1 MLLSLSWLREFVPY
15 EGTAQELGDR
25 LTMLGLE
32 LEEIVRPYDA
42 IAPIVVGHVVECVD
56 HPESDHLHICKVD
69 AGQGELLDIV
79 CGAPNVAAGQKVP
92 VALVGT
98 TMPGGLVIKKAKLRG
113 APSFGMICS
122 ERELGLTEDHSGIMV
137 LPDSAVPG
145 TRLVDTLELD
155 REVLDISITP
165 NRADCLSVLGETALA
180 FNLPLTIPELPL
192 CEDGP
197 ARDLPSVEVS
207 DPELCNLYA
216 GRVIAGVKIAPSPM
230 RIRHRLHAV
239 GVRPISNI
247 VDVTNYILFE
257 CGQPLHSFDLD
268 KLRGNRI
275 IVSPAA
281 QGEKIVTLDG
291 QERTLD
297 PRDLCIRDAERAVAL
312 AGVMGGQA
320 TEIDDASTNVFLE
333 SAVFRPGTIRKT
345 SRRLGLSSESSYRF
359 ERGIDHKRSIWALD
373 RACAMMVAA
382 AGGKVFFVG
391 STPSKA
397 PGLAGLEGGD
407 KEVQRLTADL
417 MKQYP
422 DRILHV
428 EAPRKGHL
436 IGWYKELQQK
446 YGLTPAVR
454 IDNP

>member
-165 NRADCLSVLGETALA
+165 NRADCLSVLGLARETALA

-192 CEDGP
+192 C
-197 ARDLPSVEVS
+197 
-207 DPELCNLYA
+207 
-216 GRVIAGVKIAPSPM
+216 
-230 RIRHRLHAV
+230 
-239 GVRPISNI
+239 
-247 VDVTNYILFE
+247 
-257 CGQPLHSFDLD
+257 
-268 KLRGNRI
+268 
-275 IVSPAA
+275 
-281 QGEKIVTLDG
+281 
-291 QERTLD
+291 
-297 PRDLCIRDAERAVAL
+297 
-312 AGVMGGQA
+312 
-320 TEIDDASTNVFLE
+320 
-333 SAVFRPGTIRKT
+333 
-345 SRRLGLSSESSYRF
+345 
-359 ERGIDHKRSIWALD
+359 
-373 RACAMMVAA
+373 
-382 AGGKVFFVG
+382 
-391 STPSKA
+391 
-397 PGLAGLEGGD
+397 
-407 KEVQRLTADL
+407 
-417 MKQYP
+417 
-422 DRILHV
+422 
-428 EAPRKGHL
+428 
-436 IGWYKELQQK
+436 
-446 YGLTPAVR
+446 
-454 IDNP
+454 

>member
-113 APSFGMICS
+113 APSCGMICS

-165 NRADCLSVLGETALA
+165 NRADCLSVLGLALS
-180 FNLPLTIPELPL
+180 LIHISEPT
-192 CEDGP
+192 
-197 ARDLPSVEVS
+197 
-207 DPELCNLYA
+207 
-216 GRVIAGVKIAPSPM
+216 
-230 RIRHRLHAV
+230 RH
-239 GVRPISNI
+239 
-247 VDVTNYILFE
+247 
-257 CGQPLHSFDLD
+257 
-268 KLRGNRI
+268 
-275 IVSPAA
+275 
-281 QGEKIVTLDG
+281 
-291 QERTLD
+291 
-297 PRDLCIRDAERAVAL
+297 
-312 AGVMGGQA
+312 
-320 TEIDDASTNVFLE
+320 
-333 SAVFRPGTIRKT
+333 
-345 SRRLGLSSESSYRF
+345 
-359 ERGIDHKRSIWALD
+359 
-373 RACAMMVAA
+373 
-382 AGGKVFFVG
+382 
-391 STPSKA
+391 
-397 PGLAGLEGGD
+397 
-407 KEVQRLTADL
+407 
-417 MKQYP
+417 
-422 DRILHV
+422 
-428 EAPRKGHL
+428 
-436 IGWYKELQQK
+436 
-446 YGLTPAVR
+446 
-454 IDNP
+454 

>member
-165 NRADCLSVLGETALA
+165 NRADCLSVLGLARETALA

-281 QGEKIVTLDG
+281 RARRSSPWTARNAPSIPVTSASATPNAPWPWPVSWVA
-291 QERTLD
+291 RP
-297 PRDLCIRDAERAVAL
+297 PRSTMPAPTSSWKAPCSVPAPSARPRAVWACRPNPPT
-312 AGVMGGQA
+312 ASNA
-320 TEIDDASTNVFLE
+320 ASTT
-333 SAVFRPGTIRKT
+333 SA
-345 SRRLGLSSESSYRF
+345 
-359 ERGIDHKRSIWALD
+359 
-373 RACAMMVAA
+373 
-382 AGGKVFFVG
+382 
-391 STPSKA
+391 PSGPWTVPA
-397 PGLAGLEGGD
+397 P
-407 KEVQRLTADL
+407 
-417 MKQYP
+417 
-422 DRILHV
+422 
-428 EAPRKGHL
+428 
-436 IGWYKELQQK
+436 
-446 YGLTPAVR
+446 
-454 IDNP
+454 

>member
-165 NRADCLSVLGETALA
+165 NRADCLSVLGLARETALA

-281 QGEKIVTLDG
+281 RGAKLGYQLMEQALASCQQHWPQKAIYLGAQAHLQSFYAYCGFTPVTEVYDEDGIPHIGMAREK
-291 QERTLD
+291 
-297 PRDLCIRDAERAVAL
+297 RAV
-312 AGVMGGQA
+312 
-320 TEIDDASTNVFLE
+320 
-333 SAVFRPGTIRKT
+333 
-345 SRRLGLSSESSYRF
+345 
-359 ERGIDHKRSIWALD
+359 
-373 RACAMMVAA
+373 
-382 AGGKVFFVG
+382 
-391 STPSKA
+391 
-397 PGLAGLEGGD
+397 
-407 KEVQRLTADL
+407 
-417 MKQYP
+417 
-422 DRILHV
+422 
-428 EAPRKGHL
+428 
-436 IGWYKELQQK
+436 
-446 YGLTPAVR
+446 
-454 IDNP
+454 